1 MASRELDIEER
12 RRRQAIKVI
21 LTEILMFLTVVVI
34 VVVATLIAMGFSV
47 GKGGSIEQTGILQLH
62 SLPTGATVELDGN
75 VLFPRTNLSRSLSE
89 GLHQLKLSRDG
100 YDTWERGVRAYPG
113 ILSRLYYPRLFLKER
128 QSEKMLDLAEAMEF
142 YTVAPSGAYI
152 LYSREDSTKWNLVDL
167 RGDEPRLSELDLTEV
182 LPDVKDDKFTG
193 SISDPKWS
201 DDGRRV
207 LVKVGLVERAEWIL
221 IDLKDTRESLNLT
234 KTFGMDFSR
243 VEIADGSADQLWAL
257 ENQHL
262 RKVSTTAQ
270 AVSRVLLDK
279 VTDFAFEKTNVIYL
293 TAPVVQSVPIRVDDG
308 RIEFLNTSR
317 AIKQIGLYRDG
328 EKGGSVLDYVI
339 DDQPVFLAITDY
351 YGAKYF
357 TYIVN
362 NRVTIRYGEMPM
374 YSPEGM
380 NHDKLSTL
388 LDRVDLGIAV
398 KSFSTSPSGEF
409 LVAMNQQNFTTI
421 DIDMGEMF
429 KYQASTDEIGW
440 LSDGMIYGI
449 QDGRLL
455 VWDFDGSNRRDLTKV
470 TNYPVAI
477 TGNGRY
483 LYYVLANKNGGL
495 ELRRER
501 ILN

>member
-1 MASRELDIEER
+1 M
-12 RRRQAIKVI
+12 
-21 LTEILMFLTVVVI
+21 
-34 VVVATLIAMGFSV
+34 
-47 GKGGSIEQTGILQLH
+47 
-62 SLPTGATVELDGN
+62 
-75 VLFPRTNLSRSLSE
+75 
-89 GLHQLKLSRDG
+89 
-100 YDTWERGVRAYPG
+100 
-113 ILSRLYYPRLFLKER
+113 
-128 QSEKMLDLAEAMEF
+128 
-142 YTVAPSGAYI
+142 
-152 LYSREDSTKWNLVDL
+152 
-167 RGDEPRLSELDLTEV
+167 
-182 LPDVKDDKFTG
+182 
-193 SISDPKWS
+193 
-201 DDGRRV
+201 
-207 LVKVGLVERAEWIL
+207 
-221 IDLKDTRESLNLT
+221 
-234 KTFGMDFSR
+234 
-243 VEIADGSADQLWAL
+243 
-257 ENQHL
+257 
-262 RKVSTTAQ
+262 
-270 AVSRVLLDK
+270 
-279 VTDFAFEKTNVIYL
+279 
-293 TAPVVQSVPIRVDDG
+293 
-308 RIEFLNTSR
+308 
-317 AIKQIGLYRDG
+317 
-328 EKGGSVLDYVI
+328 DYVI